1 MLAKSFKFLL
11 LILFIA
17 SALLLEAFLILP
29 FHHSVMFFLT
39 ANLFSGLSF
48 SYLLKN
54 VSLLLFNKL
63 FFEFDLVLLAAHPF
77 FMRDG
82 SSTALTNLTSLLN
95 RAVVHSCVLA
105 SGNVRLVVEV
115 GK

>member
-1 MLAKSFKFLL
+1 M
-11 LILFIA
+11 
-17 SALLLEAFLILP
+17 
-29 FHHSVMFFLT
+29 MFFLA
-39 ANLFSGLSF
+39 ANLLSGLSF

-63 FFEFDLVLLAAHPF
+63 FFEFSLVLLAAHPF
-77 FMRDG
+77 FMRDC

-95 RAVVHSCVLA
+95 RAVVHSRVLA
-105 SGNVRLVVEV
+105 SGNVRLVIEV